1 MKTTAAVAATKFKTL
16 ILVDNGIL
24 LGYGDKK
31 KKSISFSELDRI
43 YIKSHTLNP
52 VIQFIVILLPFLF
65 VTLADEYLPFD
76 LVVLMVFF
84 MVVPVFMKVYNYKW
98 CQLIVRLKD
107 GTFYRK
113 KVSLDLKSETIS
125 VINKVTLECFRYISR
140 QNASDEN
147 TQGFLN

>member
-1 MKTTAAVAATKFKTL
+1 MKTTAAVATKFKTL

-24 LGYGDKK
+24 LGYGDRME
-31 KKSISFSELDRI
+31 IAVSFSELDRI

-84 MVVPVFMKVYNYKW
+84 MVVPIYMKVHNYKW
-98 CQLIVRLKD
+98 CQLIVRLKE

-125 VINKVTLECFRYISR
+125 VINKVRLEYFRCVSR
-140 QNASDEN
+140 QNASDKN
-147 TQGFLN
+147 TQSFLN